1 MSTTSVP
8 VVALTGQVGTLT
20 LSNVGGTAAGSVTD
34 TDTVTAQQHVT
45 KLTFT
50 DLNVEAVAGAAAEAI
65 GALLYTL
72 PANAHLI
79 RSAFMDV
86 GLTNTDSTID
96 ADTPDVGLGTL
107 KGDGANATLDA
118 VGAAAENILTGQ
130 TAADVTGTKTTKG
143 VSDQALVINP
153 ADARTIYLN
162 IADTWAGADTM
173 VKATGTVVIEWV
185 NLS

>member
-1 MSTTSVP
+1 
-8 VVALTGQVGTLT
+8 
-20 LSNVGGTAAGSVTD
+20 
-34 TDTVTAQQHVT
+34 
-45 KLTFT
+45 
-50 DLNVEAVAGAAAEAI
+50 
-65 GALLYTL
+65 
-72 PANAHLI
+72 
-79 RSAFMDV
+79 MDV

-173 VKATGTVVIEWV
+173 VKATGTIVIEWV